1 MGPLIVTLEETKLW
15 LRVEHSDEDA
25 LIESFIA
32 AAEELVEGILRFP
45 LSEFEVSIPEAIKY
59 AVFFTVSKFYEER
72 NELNME
78 EINSVLKALLFSYR
92 KVDW

>member
-1 MGPLIVTLEETKLW
+1 MIVTLEETKLW

-32 AAEELVEGILRFP
+32 TAEELVEGILRFP
-45 LSEFEVSIPEAIKY
+45 LREFEVSIPEAIKY
-59 AVFFTVSKFYEER
+59 AIFFTVSKFYEER

>member
-1 MGPLIVTLEETKLW
+1 MIVTLEETKLW

>member
-1 MGPLIVTLEETKLW
+1 LIVTLEETKLW

-32 AAEELVEGILRFP
+32 TAEELVEGILRFP
-45 LSEFEVSIPEAIKY
+45 LREFEVSIPEAIKY
-59 AVFFTVSKFYEER
+59 AIFFTVSKFYEER